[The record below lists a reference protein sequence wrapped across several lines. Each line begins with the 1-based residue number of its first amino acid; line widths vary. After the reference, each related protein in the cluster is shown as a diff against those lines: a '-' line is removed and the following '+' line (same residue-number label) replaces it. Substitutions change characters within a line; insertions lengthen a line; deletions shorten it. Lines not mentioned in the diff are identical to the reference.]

1 MKLSGRTRGTVMLKK
16 VRRCL
21 SDDRPT
27 VTITTPGS
35 SSSSCSQVST
45 SQHRYILDFS
55 CLSGFSF
62 AKEVINFITS
72 LAKLNPDIN
81 VTDGDEMATL
91 RMTWKRSNIGVKVV
105 QIPQIFL
112 QFLKVEDISNF
123 TCIPVQDG
131 FKRWSRV
138 DGGPRCECSE
148 GISGVFLRQAHT
160 CLGRFPG
167 GGENF
172 IPSPNVR

>member
-1 MKLSGRTRGTVMLKK
+1 MLLKK

-35 SSSSCSQVST
+35 SSSSQVST
-45 SQHRYILDFS
+45 NQHRYILDFS
-55 CLSGFSF
+55 CLSEFSF
-62 AKEVINFITS
+62 AKEV
-72 LAKLNPDIN
+72 IN

-105 QIPQIFL
+105 QIRQNLL
-112 QFLKVEDISNF
+112 QFLKVEDTSNL

-148 GISGVFLRQAHT
+148 GMSGVFLRQARIW
-160 CLGRFPG
+160 GDFQ
-167 GGENF
+167 GGEF
-172 IPSPNVR
+172 HTFAKRTVMVASLIYLTKP